1 MQVSTQENNGQHDM
15 DPVDAADK
23 TGGDTYVVE
32 ALELTVVG
40 GNGVGEARHGDA

>member
-1 MQVSTQENNGQHDM
+1 MQVSTQEDNGRRDA

-23 TGGDTYVVE
+23 TGDTHVVE

>member
-1 MQVSTQENNGQHDM
+1 MQVSTQEDNGRRDA
-15 DPVDAADK
+15 DAADK
-23 TGGDTYVVE
+23 TGDTHVVE